1 MHSVLCQNQDGQ
13 DYRRILVE
21 NSPLWHYRQY
31 FLTLHENRIG
41 GSAYTSSKLNI
52 KKQCLVKYTIK
63 KRGVQI
69 SFNVYLFLRLV
80 EINSFSDQFPDF
92 FYCLTGSDASGKI
105 RHISTTTV
113 FIFFKDDYIFHV
125 WLLTA
130 LASQNRCYVLLS
142 KFTSGL
148 TSVPLT
154 LTAKPVLPP
163 NPRPPGKL

>member
-92 FYCLTGSDASGKI
+92 YYCLTRSDASGKI
-105 RHISTTTV
+105 RHISTITV
-113 FIFFKDDYIFHV
+113 SIFFKNDLGSVYIV
-125 WLLTA
+125 
-130 LASQNRCYVLLS
+130 
-142 KFTSGL
+142 
-148 TSVPLT
+148 
-154 LTAKPVLPP
+154 
-163 NPRPPGKL
+163 

>member
-1 MHSVLCQNQDGQ
+1 M
-13 DYRRILVE
+13 
-21 NSPLWHYRQY
+21 
-31 FLTLHENRIG
+31 
-41 GSAYTSSKLNI
+41 
-52 KKQCLVKYTIK
+52 
-63 KRGVQI
+63 
-69 SFNVYLFLRLV
+69 
-80 EINSFSDQFPDF
+80 EINSFSDQFP
-92 FYCLTGSDASGKI
+92 CLTRSDASGKI
-105 RHISTTTV
+105 GYISTITV
-113 FIFFKDDYIFHV
+113 FIFFKDDYVVFTFHHQNCRQVSAYWNLRLSIDRMNPAELWKPCQDWIRSQNVNTTYIFHV

>member
-92 FYCLTGSDASGKI
+92 FYCLTRSDASGKI
-105 RHISTTTV
+105 RHINTTTV

-125 WLLTA
+125 LLAGFPYLASSLTA
-130 LASQNRCYVLLS
+130 PVTITHTHLKN
-142 KFTSGL
+142 TS
-148 TSVPLT
+148 
-154 LTAKPVLPP
+154 PVGAICL
-163 NPRPPGKL
+163 